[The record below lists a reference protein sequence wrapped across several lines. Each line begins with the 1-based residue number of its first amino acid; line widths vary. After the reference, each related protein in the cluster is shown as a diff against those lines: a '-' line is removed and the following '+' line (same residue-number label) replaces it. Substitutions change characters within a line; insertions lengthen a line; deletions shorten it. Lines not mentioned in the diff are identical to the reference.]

1 MIAVDE
7 LVHNKGAKALENPN
21 PCKDLKVHLSI
32 CLELQKLVDRI
43 LHIILAT
50 ESARPNCTLAIK
62 ALCSLHLHLNKANSI
77 IKHSSECSKLYLA
90 MTSHRILSRCEKIRN
105 AFELYLTQIQ
115 SAVPLSLAAEIS
127 GILHDLKDTEFS
139 PEIEEVEA
147 RKAILALYEKDFND
161 SASSMENAELEAIQI
176 ATSRLKINS
185 TFSLIV
191 EKASLRKQLDQVI
204 NNDTNQKEK
213 QLLQYLLYL
222 LMRYGKFIH
231 QIGSNSLDHDLVV
244 DKEHSHQV
252 MESIDNVVRDFE
264 VLST

>member
-21 PCKDLKVHLSI
+21 PCKDLK
-32 CLELQKLVDRI
+32 
-43 LHIILAT
+43 
-50 ESARPNCTLAIK
+50 
-62 ALCSLHLHLNKANSI
+62 
-77 IKHSSECSKLYLA
+77 A

-127 GILHDLKDTEFS
+127 GILHDLKNTEFS
-139 PEIEEVEA
+139 LEIAEVEA
-147 RKAILALYEKDFND
+147 RKAILALYEKDLND

-185 TFSLIV
+185 TFSFIV
-191 EKASLRKQLDQVI
+191 EKASLRKQLDQV

-231 QIGSNSLDHDLVV
+231 QIGSNSLDHEHNHELVV
-244 DKEHSHQV
+244 DKEHNHQV

>member
-7 LVHNKGAKALENPN
+7 LVHNKGAKVLENPN
-21 PCKDLKVHLSI
+21 PCKDLKI
-32 CLELQKLVDRI
+32 
-43 LHIILAT
+43 
-50 ESARPNCTLAIK
+50 
-62 ALCSLHLHLNKANSI
+62 
-77 IKHSSECSKLYLA
+77 SE
-90 MTSHRILSRCEKIRN
+90 
-105 AFELYLTQIQ
+105 
-115 SAVPLSLAAEIS
+115 
-127 GILHDLKDTEFS
+127 ILHDLKDTEFS
-139 PEIEEVEA
+139 LGIEEVEA
-147 RKAILALYEKDFND
+147 RKAILALYEKDLND